1 MTSTMG
7 VLLDRAGVELPLSD
21 LANLWPLGGWNSVA
35 PVPGGKNEHLRVAAG
50 EGVHY
55 LRRSYRSK
63 PQAELAGQRVP
74 KRRLERDD
82 VELAAELLAAP
93 AIGEAM
99 PASLRAVIAG
109 SSRNSAEVASRWSSW
124 SASVAPDLEAL
135 QSVVSTALSRR

>member
-55 LRRSYRSK
+55 LRRSYRS
-63 PQAELAGQRVP
+63 ANTWNSSS
-74 KRRLERDD
+74 
-82 VELAAELLAAP
+82 AP
-93 AIGEAM
+93 AR
-99 PASLRAVIAG
+99 LNDR
-109 SSRNSAEVASRWSSW
+109 
-124 SASVAPDLEAL
+124 
-135 QSVVSTALSRR
+135 